1 MTNTFTGVDTQ
12 TFPGYPGVRLNF
24 RAVNASFAQ
33 WQASGQDSKSIV
45 ADPLFIAADPVKAN
59 DFRMRSV
66 IHSLSIA
73 FTDSLGSES
82 RKKLHLASV
91 LFIVE
96 I

>member
-66 IHSLSIA
+66 VY
-73 FTDSLGSES
+73 T
-82 RKKLHLASV
+82 V
-91 LFIVE
+91 
-96 I
+96 